1 MIRPGYWA
9 ASVQGYGMSDIKRDL
24 LQLRKRIERRV
35 NMPDLPVQE
44 KAELFVALNLVKKQ
58 IRTST

>member
-1 MIRPGYWA
+1 
-9 ASVQGYGMSDIKRDL
+9 MSDIKRDL